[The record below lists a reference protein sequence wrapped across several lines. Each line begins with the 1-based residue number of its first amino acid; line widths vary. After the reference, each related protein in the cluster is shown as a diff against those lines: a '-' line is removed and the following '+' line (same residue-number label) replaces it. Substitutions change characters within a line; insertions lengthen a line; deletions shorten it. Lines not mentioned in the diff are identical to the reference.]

1 MDIKSYVSAKIMM
14 DTEDKKLTQLMESVI
29 PKHLAGRM
37 REDIMLPQ
45 NKGIFHRIYLDSY
58 DNVSILFADIVNF
71 TKISSNCSAQLLV
84 ETLNELFGRFDK
96 AADVSRSFRLALSI
110 PCASHHFANTPQLT

>member
-1 MDIKSYVSAKIMM
+1 MTDM
-14 DTEDKKLTQLMESVI
+14 EDKKLTKLMESVI

-37 REDIMLPQ
+37 REDILSPQ
-45 NKGIFHRIYLDSY
+45 NKGVFYRIYLDSY

-71 TKISSNCSAQLLV
+71 TKISSTCSAQLLV

-96 AADVSRSFRLALSI
+96 AADVSSQKKQNMTILHSF
-110 PCASHHFANTPQLT
+110 FAVN